1 MPNIVI
7 HGENASIY
15 ADDFKA
21 ALNANVDIRILPDL
35 LENDADISAY
45 RDADI
50 VIGNRF
56 GATTPLP
63 ERARLYQVCAAGYD
77 KIDLE
82 RLPAQLTVC
91 NCFGHGDAIAEYVM
105 AAILSQQVPIARS
118 HDALKEGDW
127 SYRAGTKATLRR
139 EIGDM
144 TIGLL
149 GYGHIGRAIARR
161 AKPFGMTVHAANRST
176 VAERGDVDRYFPTSD
191 LAAFYSSCDF
201 VVVSLPLSD
210 QTEGLVGADAFS
222 AMRADA
228 TIINVGRGPVIDE
241 HALFHALKDG
251 AIGSAVIDTWYRYPA
266 PGETT
271 GRPASLP
278 FETLPNI
285 VMTPHNS
292 AWSTGLVR
300 RRAREMAANVDAL
313 LTGAPLN
320 DVVHAPSAKQA
331 G

>member
-1 MPNIVI
+1 MTNIVI

-21 ALNANVDIRILPDL
+21 ALKADARIRILPDVL
-35 LENDADISAY
+35 DADGDIQAY
-45 RDADI
+45 READI

-63 ERARLYQVCAAGYD
+63 ERALLYQVCAAGYD

-82 RLPAQLTVC
+82 RLPAQLAVC

-105 AAILSQQVPIARS
+105 AAILSQQIPIGAW
-118 HDALKEGDW
+118 HEALKGGDW
-127 SYRAGTKATLRR
+127 SHRGGTKATLRR
-139 EIGDM
+139 EISEM

-149 GYGHIGRAIARR
+149 GYGHIGKAIARR
-161 AKPFGMTVHAANRST
+161 AKAFGMRVHAANRSA
-176 VAERGDVDRYFPTSD
+176 VVEQGDVDRYFPLND
-191 LAAFYSSCDF
+191 LAAFYGASD
-201 VVVSLPLSD
+201 VIVVSLPLSD
-210 QTEGLVGADAFS
+210 RTERLVGEDAFA
-222 AMRADA
+222 AMRSDA

-241 HALFHALKDG
+241 QALFSALKNG
-251 AIGSAVIDTWYRYPA
+251 AIGGAVIDTWYRYPG

-271 GRPASLP
+271 GRPANLP
-278 FETLPNI
+278 FETLNNI

-300 RRAREMAANVDAL
+300 RRGREMAANVDAL
-313 LTGAPLN
+313 LSRRPLN
-320 DVVHAPSAKQA
+320 DVVRAPSVEQA
-331 G
+331 